1 MSRRPLTAA
10 VAALAVTLVLSA
22 CGGDPE
28 PSTSSA
34 PPTAAQG
41 ASPSAGPSEEPST
54 KDEALYVALGDS
66 LAAGYQPGGSELRD
80 SAYPALATSRL
91 AGDGADLRL
100 ENLGCSGET
109 TTSLLKGGKCTFDE
123 GSQIAQAESVLKEA
137 KGNVGLVTIDIGGND
152 LLRCV
157 RLQSGIDAACVDKG
171 VSTVRKNLP
180 TILDRLTTAAGD
192 DVPVLVIG
200 YYNPWVAAKAL
211 DQPIKGVDAA
221 AKAYTRLSET
231 IEKAAEGAGATFV
244 GLDEAFATNDT
255 TPTTIG
261 GRSVPE
267 NAARVC
273 TLTNLCTARDIHF
286 SDEGAATVARV
297 VAEAAGKAGVGG

>member
-1 MSRRPLTAA
+1 MSRRPLTAV
-10 VAALAVTLVLSA
+10 VAAAAVTLVLSA
-22 CGGDPE
+22 CGGDDPE
-28 PSTSSA
+28 PTISV
-34 PPTAAQG
+34 PPPKTTAAAPE
-41 ASPSAGPSEEPST
+41 ASPSETADA
-54 KDEALYVALGDS
+54 KLYVALGDS

-80 SAYPALATSRL
+80 SAYPALAANRL
-91 AGDGADLRL
+91 AGDGADLTL

-109 TTSLLKGGKCTFDE
+109 TTSLLKGGKCDFE
-123 GSQIAQAESVLKEA
+123 AGSQIAQAEKVLEAA

-152 LLRCV
+152 LLACV
-157 RLQSGIDAACVDKG
+157 RGGASIDTACVTKG
-171 VSTVRKNLP
+171 VATVRKNLP
-180 TILDRLTTAAGD
+180 TILDRLTAAAGK

-211 DQPIKGVDAA
+211 DQPIKGVDEAA
-221 AKAYTRLSET
+221 RAYANLSKGIEASAK
-231 IEKAAEGAGATFV
+231 GAGATFV

-261 GRSVPE
+261 GRTVPE

-286 SDEGAATVARV
+286 SDEGAATVGRV
-297 VAEAAGKAGVGG
+297 VAEAAVKAGVAG

>member
-1 MSRRPLTAA
+1 MSRTALTTAA
-10 VAALAVTLVLSA
+10 AAAAVVLVLSA

-28 PSTSSA
+28 PA
-34 PPTAAQG
+34 PPSVAPTAASSG
-41 ASPSAGPSEEPST
+41 TAEPTPSESSSSDAP
-54 KDEALYVALGDS
+54 LYVALGDS
-66 LAAGYQPGGSELRD
+66 LAAGYQPGGGELRD
-80 SAYPALATSRL
+80 SAYPALAVSRL
-91 AGDGADLRL
+91 AGTGASLRL

-109 TTSLLKGGKCTFDE
+109 TTSLLEGGRCDFDA
-123 GSQIAQAESVLKEA
+123 GTQIEQAEKVLEEA
-137 KGNVGLVTIDIGGND
+137 RGNVGLVTIDIGGND

-157 RLQSGIDAACVDKG
+157 RFESGIDAACVDAG
-171 VSTVRKNLP
+171 VSTVGKNLP
-180 TILDRLTTAAGD
+180 VILERLTAAAGG

-211 DQPIKGVDAA
+211 DQPITGIAAA
-221 AKAYTRLSET
+221 AKAYTRLSTT
-231 IEKAAEGAGATFV
+231 IEKAATSSGATFV
-244 GLDEAFATNDT
+244 GLDEAFGTNDT

-261 GRSVPE
+261 GRTLPE

-297 VAEAAGKAGVGG
+297 VAEAATKAGVTG

>member
-28 PSTSSA
+28 PSAPSV
-34 PPTAAQG
+34 PPTTAQG
-41 ASPSAGPSEEPST
+41 ASPSAAPSEEPST
-54 KDEALYVALGDS
+54 EDEALYVALGDS

-109 TTSLLKGGKCTFDE
+109 TTSLLKGGKCDFDE

-157 RLQSGIDAACVDKG
+157 RLQSGIDTSGVDQG

-180 TILDRLTTAAGD
+180 TILDRLTKAAGE

-211 DQPIKGVDAA
+211 DQPITGVDAA
-221 AKAYTRLSET
+221 AKAYTRLSQT

>member
-1 MSRRPLTAA
+1 MSRTALTAA
-10 VAALAVTLVLSA
+10 AAVAAVTLVLSG

-28 PSTSSA
+28 PAPPSVAPTTASSA
-34 PPTAAQG
+34 TTEPE
-41 ASPSAGPSEEPST
+41 PSESASADAP
-54 KDEALYVALGDS
+54 LYVALGDS
-66 LAAGYQPGGSELRD
+66 LAAGYQPGGAELRD
-80 SAYPALATSRL
+80 SAYPALAANRL

-109 TTSLLKGGKCTFDE
+109 TTSLLKGGKCTFDA
-123 GSQIAQAESVLKEA
+123 GSQIAQAEQVLEAA

-157 RLQSGIDAACVDKG
+157 RIEAGIDAACVDQG
-171 VSTVRKNLP
+171 VKTVGTNLP
-180 TILDRLTTAAGD
+180 RILQRLTKAAGG

-211 DQPIKGVDAA
+211 DQPIKGIDAA
-221 AKAYTRLSET
+221 AKAYTRLSTT
-231 IEKAAEGAGATFV
+231 IEKSAKGAGATFV
-244 GLDEAFATNDT
+244 GLDEAFGTNDT

-261 GRSVPE
+261 GRTVPE

-297 VAEAAGKAGVGG
+297 VAEAASKAGVSG